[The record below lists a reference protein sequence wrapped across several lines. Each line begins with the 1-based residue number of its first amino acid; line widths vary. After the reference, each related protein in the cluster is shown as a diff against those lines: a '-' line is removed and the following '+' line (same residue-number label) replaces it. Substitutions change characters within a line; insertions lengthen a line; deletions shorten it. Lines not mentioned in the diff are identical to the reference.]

1 MRPAKSTQRQNGR
14 EIPANPE
21 DAPMDLDQIPLLAM
35 IKGKLGYDTA
45 RQRTIAQ
52 NVANADTPGY
62 APSDLDAF
70 TFKQAMAGPSALA
83 PVAAARTDAAHISPP
98 KAAPTIWKS
107 HDAPDSEARLDGNQV
122 VLEEQMM
129 KMTEARMD
137 YDAAVSLY
145 QQSLGLLKLATRRP
159 GG

>member
-1 MRPAKSTQRQNGR
+1 
-14 EIPANPE
+14 
-21 DAPMDLDQIPLLAM
+21 MDLDQIPLLAM

-45 RQRTIAQ
+45 RQRVISQ

-70 TFKQAMAGPSALA
+70 AFKPEHSGPQGLS
-83 PVAAARTDAAHISPP
+83 PVAAARTASAHISPP
-98 KAAPTIWKS
+98 KAAPMVWKS

-145 QQSLGLLKLATRRP
+145 QQSLGLLKMASRRP
-159 GG
+159 GS

>member
-1 MRPAKSTQRQNGR
+1 
-14 EIPANPE
+14 
-21 DAPMDLDQIPLLAM
+21 MDLDQIPLLAM

-45 RQRTIAQ
+45 RQRVIAQ
-52 NVANADTPGY
+52 NVANADTPGF
-62 APSDLDAF
+62 APSDLGAF
-70 TFKQAMAGPSALA
+70 TVDKAAAGPLAMA
-83 PVAAARTDAAHISPP
+83 PVAAARTNSAHISPP
-98 KAAPTIWKS
+98 KAAPSIWKA

-137 YDAAVSLY
+137 YDADVSLY